1 MSEPRALGRCFYR
14 DRLPPG
20 QARRFYDELDRR
32 LAGGDYRAE
41 VPLTLEKWER
51 AYDDAFAACKALR
64 HDRPEYF
71 FLGRQMTF
79 LYRGGQEGKL
89 RLQMLY
95 TPAEIETLQAAFRQ
109 KMLPLMAGT
118 AALSLVQREELIY
131 SRLARQLRYQNTRSE
146 REHNLVGPLLTAR
159 GVCEG
164 QNALLLY
171 CLRRAGVACVQILG
185 RGRTEGHCWAVV
197 WLNGEPVHCDV
208 TWEKPGKGA
217 MLYRYFNLT
226 DEQISRDHS
235 GFAGQGL
242 PACRTEAYSY
252 YRLHGHSVCSLAELT
267 GHLRSGAAQG
277 GMAYGQMQPPCT
289 DAQMGRAIHEALR
302 GLPGCWN
309 IYHVASLRAVAL
321 MRQAG
326 R

>member
-1 MSEPRALGRCFYR
+1 MSEPRALGRYFYG
-14 DRLPPG
+14 DRLPG
-20 QARRFYDELDRR
+20 QARRFYDVLDSR

-41 VPLTLEKWER
+41 VPLTLEER
-51 AYDDAFAACKALR
+51 DRADRDAFAACKALR

-71 FLGRQMTF
+71 FLGRKMTF
-79 LYRGGQEGKL
+79 FYCGGREGRL
-89 RLQMLY
+89 RMQILY
-95 TPAEIETLQAAFRQ
+95 TPAEIETLKTTVRQ

-118 AALSLVQREELIY
+118 ADKSLVQREELIY

-146 REHNLVGPLLTAR
+146 QEHNLVGPMLASR

-171 CLRRAGVACVQILG
+171 CLRRAGVTCVQVLG
-185 RGRTEGHCWAVV
+185 KGRTENHCWAMV

-208 TWEKPGKGA
+208 TWEKPGKGV

-226 DEQISRDHS
+226 DEQIARDHS
-235 GFAGQGL
+235 GFAGQNL
-242 PACRTEAYSY
+242 PACCTETYSY
-252 YRLHGHSVCSLAELT
+252 YRLHGHSVCSLAELA
-267 GHLRSGAAQG
+267 GHLRSGAQRG
-277 GMAYGQMQPPCT
+277 GMAYGQLQPSCT
-289 DAQMGRAIHEALR
+289 DAQMSRAVNAALR

-309 IYHVASLRAVAL
+309 IYHVASLGAVAL
-321 MRQAG
+321 MKQAG

>member
-1 MSEPRALGRCFYR
+1 MSEPRALGRYFYG
-14 DRLPPG
+14 DRLPR
-20 QARRFYDELDRR
+20 QARRFYDVLDSR

-41 VPLTLEKWER
+41 VPLTLEERER

-146 REHNLVGPLLTAR
+146 QEHNLVGPMLDSR

-171 CLRRAGVACVQILG
+171 CLRRAGVTCVQVLG
-185 RGRTEGHCWAVV
+185 KGRTENHCWAMV

-208 TWEKPGKGA
+208 TWEKPEKGV

-226 DEQISRDHS
+226 DEQIARDHS
-235 GFAGQGL
+235 GFAGQNL
-242 PACRTEAYSY
+242 PACCTETYSY
-252 YRLHGHSVCSLAELT
+252 YRLHGHSVCSLAELA
-267 GHLRSGAAQG
+267 GHLRSGAQRG
-277 GMAYGQMQPPCT
+277 GMAYGQMQPSCT
-289 DAQMGRAIHEALR
+289 DAQMSRAVNAALR

-309 IYHVASLRAVAL
+309 IYHVASLGAVAL
-321 MRQAG
+321 MKQAG

>member
-1 MSEPRALGRCFYR
+1 MSEPRALGRYFYG
-14 DRLPPG
+14 DRLPG
-20 QARRFYDELDRR
+20 QARRFYDVLDSR

-41 VPLTLEKWER
+41 VPLTLEER
-51 AYDDAFAACKALR
+51 DRADRDAFAACKALR

-71 FLGRQMTF
+71 FLGRKMTF
-79 LYRGGQEGKL
+79 VYCGGREGRL
-89 RLQMLY
+89 RLQILY
-95 TPAEIETLQAAFRQ
+95 TPAEIETLKTTFRQ

-118 AALSLVQREELIY
+118 ADKSLVQREELIY

-146 REHNLVGPLLTAR
+146 QEHNLVGPMLASR

-171 CLRRAGVACVQILG
+171 CLRRAGVTCVQVLG
-185 RGRTEGHCWAVV
+185 KGRTENHCWAMV

-208 TWEKPGKGA
+208 TWEKPGKGV

-226 DEQISRDHS
+226 DEQIARDHS
-235 GFAGQGL
+235 GFAGQNL
-242 PACRTEAYSY
+242 PACCTETYSY
-252 YRLHGHSVCSLAELT
+252 YRLHGHSVCSLAELA
-267 GHLRSGAAQG
+267 GHLRSGAQRG
-277 GMAYGQMQPPCT
+277 GMAYGQMQPSCT
-289 DAQMGRAIHEALR
+289 DAQMSRAVNAALR

-309 IYHVASLRAVAL
+309 IYHVASLGAVAL
-321 MRQAG
+321 MKQAG

>member
-1 MSEPRALGRCFYR
+1 MSEPRALGRYFYG
-14 DRLPPG
+14 DRLPG
-20 QARRFYDELDRR
+20 QARWFYDVLDSR

-41 VPLTLEKWER
+41 VPLTLEER
-51 AYDDAFAACKALR
+51 DRADRDAFAACKALR

-71 FLGRQMTF
+71 FLGRKMTF
-79 LYRGGQEGKL
+79 FYCGGREGRL
-89 RLQMLY
+89 RLQILY
-95 TPAEIETLQAAFRQ
+95 TPAEIETLKTTFRQ

-118 AALSLVQREELIY
+118 ADKSLVQREELIY

-146 REHNLVGPLLTAR
+146 QEHNLVGPMLASR

-171 CLRRAGVACVQILG
+171 CLRRAGVTCVQVLG
-185 RGRTEGHCWAVV
+185 KGRTENHCWAMV

-208 TWEKPGKGA
+208 TWEKPGKDV

-226 DEQISRDHS
+226 DEQIARDHS
-235 GFAGQGL
+235 GFAGQNL
-242 PACRTEAYSY
+242 PACCTETYSY
-252 YRLHGHSVCSLAELT
+252 YRLHGHSVCSLAELA
-267 GHLRSGAAQG
+267 GHLRSGAQRG
-277 GMAYGQMQPPCT
+277 GMAYGQMQPSCT
-289 DAQMGRAIHEALR
+289 DAQMSRAVNAALR

-309 IYHVASLRAVAL
+309 IYHVASLGAVAL
-321 MRQAG
+321 MKQAG

>member
-1 MSEPRALGRCFYR
+1 MSEPRALGRYFYG
-14 DRLPPG
+14 DRLPG
-20 QARRFYDELDRR
+20 QARRFYDVLDSR

-41 VPLTLEKWER
+41 VPLTLEER
-51 AYDDAFAACKALR
+51 DRADRDAFAACKALR

-71 FLGRQMTF
+71 FLGRKMTF
-79 LYRGGQEGKL
+79 FYCSGREGRL
-89 RLQMLY
+89 RMQILY
-95 TPAEIETLQAAFRQ
+95 TPAEIETLKTTFRQ

-118 AALSLVQREELIY
+118 ADKSLVQREELIY

-146 REHNLVGPLLTAR
+146 QEHNLVGPMLASR

-171 CLRRAGVACVQILG
+171 CLRRAGVTCVQVLG
-185 RGRTEGHCWAVV
+185 KGRTENHCWAMV

-208 TWEKPGKGA
+208 TWEKPGKGV

-226 DEQISRDHS
+226 DEQIARDHS
-235 GFAGQGL
+235 GFAGQNL
-242 PACRTEAYSY
+242 PACCTEMYSY
-252 YRLHGHSVCSLAELT
+252 YRLHGHSVCSLAELA
-267 GHLRSGAAQG
+267 GHLRSGAQRG
-277 GMAYGQMQPPCT
+277 GMAYGQMQPSCT
-289 DAQMGRAIHEALR
+289 DAQMSRAVNAALR

-309 IYHVASLRAVAL
+309 IYHVASLGAVAL
-321 MRQAG
+321 MKQAG

>member
-1 MSEPRALGRCFYR
+1 MSEPRALGRYFYG
-14 DRLPPG
+14 DRLPG
-20 QARRFYDELDRR
+20 QARRFYDVLDSR

-41 VPLTLEKWER
+41 VPLTLEER
-51 AYDDAFAACKALR
+51 DRADRDAFAACKALR

-71 FLGRQMTF
+71 FLGRKMTF
-79 LYRGGQEGKL
+79 FYCGGREGRL
-89 RLQMLY
+89 RMQILY
-95 TPAEIETLQAAFRQ
+95 TPAEIETLKTTFRQ

-118 AALSLVQREELIY
+118 ADKSLVQREELIY

-146 REHNLVGPLLTAR
+146 QEHNLVGPMLASR

-171 CLRRAGVACVQILG
+171 CLRRAGVTCVQVLG
-185 RGRTEGHCWAVV
+185 KGRAENHCWAMV

-208 TWEKPGKGA
+208 TWEKPGKGV

-226 DEQISRDHS
+226 DEQIARDHS
-235 GFAGQGL
+235 GFAGQNL
-242 PACRTEAYSY
+242 PACCTGTYSY
-252 YRLHGHSVCSLAELT
+252 YRLHGHSVCSLAELA
-267 GHLRSGAAQG
+267 GHLRSGAQRG
-277 GMAYGQMQPPCT
+277 GMAYGQMQPSCT
-289 DAQMGRAIHEALR
+289 DAQMSRAVNAALR

-309 IYHVASLRAVAL
+309 IYHVASLGAVAL
-321 MRQAG
+321 MKQAG

>member
-1 MSEPRALGRCFYR
+1 MSEPRALGRYFYG
-14 DRLPPG
+14 DRLPG
-20 QARRFYDELDRR
+20 QARRFYDVLDSR

-41 VPLTLEKWER
+41 VPLTLEER
-51 AYDDAFAACKALR
+51 DRADRDAFAACKALR

-71 FLGRQMTF
+71 FLGRKMTF
-79 LYRGGQEGKL
+79 FYCGGREGRL
-89 RLQMLY
+89 RMQILY
-95 TPAEIETLQAAFRQ
+95 TPAEIETLKTTFRQ

-118 AALSLVQREELIY
+118 ADKSLVQREELIY

-146 REHNLVGPLLTAR
+146 QEHNLVGPMLASR

-171 CLRRAGVACVQILG
+171 CLRRAGVTCVQVLG
-185 RGRTEGHCWAVV
+185 KGRTENHCWAMV

-208 TWEKPGKGA
+208 TWEKPGKGV

-226 DEQISRDHS
+226 DEQIARDHS
-235 GFAGQGL
+235 GFAGQNL
-242 PACRTEAYSY
+242 PTCCTETYSY
-252 YRLHGHSVCSLAELT
+252 YRLHGHSVCSLAELA
-267 GHLRSGAAQG
+267 GHLRSGAQRG
-277 GMAYGQMQPPCT
+277 GMAYGQMQPSCT
-289 DAQMGRAIHEALR
+289 DAQMSRAVNAALR

-309 IYHVASLRAVAL
+309 IYHVASLGAVAL
-321 MRQAG
+321 MKQAG

>member
-1 MSEPRALGRCFYR
+1 MSEPRALGRYFYG
-14 DRLPPG
+14 DRLPG
-20 QARRFYDELDRR
+20 QARRFYDVLDSR

-41 VPLTLEKWER
+41 VPLTLEER
-51 AYDDAFAACKALR
+51 DRADRDAFAACKALR

-71 FLGRQMTF
+71 FLGRKMTF
-79 LYRGGQEGKL
+79 FYCGGREGRL
-89 RLQMLY
+89 RMQILY
-95 TPAEIETLQAAFRQ
+95 TPAEIETLKTTFRQ

-118 AALSLVQREELIY
+118 ADKSLVQREELIY

-146 REHNLVGPLLTAR
+146 QEHNLVGPMLASR

-171 CLRRAGVACVQILG
+171 CLRRAGVTCVQVLG
-185 RGRTEGHCWAVV
+185 KGRTENHCWAMV

-208 TWEKPGKGA
+208 TWEKPGKGV

-226 DEQISRDHS
+226 DEQIARDHS
-235 GFAGQGL
+235 GFAGQNL
-242 PACRTEAYSY
+242 PACCTETYSY
-252 YRLHGHSVCSLAELT
+252 YRLHGHSVCSLTELA
-267 GHLRSGAAQG
+267 GHLRSGAQRG
-277 GMAYGQMQPPCT
+277 GMAYGQLQPSCT
-289 DAQMGRAIHEALR
+289 DAQMSRAVNAALR

-309 IYHVASLRAVAL
+309 IYHVASLGAVAL
-321 MRQAG
+321 MKQAG

>member
-1 MSEPRALGRCFYR
+1 MSEPRALGRYFYG
-14 DRLPPG
+14 DRLSG
-20 QARRFYDELDRR
+20 QARRFYDVLDSR

-41 VPLTLEKWER
+41 VPLTLEER
-51 AYDDAFAACKALR
+51 DRADRDAFAACKALR

-71 FLGRQMTF
+71 FLGRKMTF
-79 LYRGGQEGKL
+79 FYCSGREGRL
-89 RLQMLY
+89 RMQILY
-95 TPAEIETLQAAFRQ
+95 TPAEIETLKTTFRQ

-118 AALSLVQREELIY
+118 ADKSLVQREELIY

-146 REHNLVGPLLTAR
+146 QEHNLVGPMLASR

-171 CLRRAGVACVQILG
+171 CLRRAGVTCVQVLG
-185 RGRTEGHCWAVV
+185 KGRTENHCWAMV

-208 TWEKPGKGA
+208 TWEKPGKGV

-226 DEQISRDHS
+226 DEQIARDHS
-235 GFAGQGL
+235 GFAGQNL
-242 PACRTEAYSY
+242 PACCTETYSY
-252 YRLHGHSVCSLAELT
+252 YRLHGHSVCSLAELA
-267 GHLRSGAAQG
+267 GHLRSGAQRG
-277 GMAYGQMQPPCT
+277 GMAYGQMQPSCT
-289 DAQMGRAIHEALR
+289 DAQMSRAVNAALR

-309 IYHVASLRAVAL
+309 IYHVASLGAVAL
-321 MRQAG
+321 MKQAG

>member
-1 MSEPRALGRCFYR
+1 MSEPRALGRYFYG
-14 DRLPPG
+14 DRLPG
-20 QARRFYDELDRR
+20 QARRFYDVLDSR

-41 VPLTLEKWER
+41 VPLTLEER
-51 AYDDAFAACKALR
+51 DRADRDAFAACKALR

-71 FLGRQMTF
+71 FLGRKMTF
-79 LYRGGQEGKL
+79 VYCGGREGRL
-89 RLQMLY
+89 RMQILY
-95 TPAEIETLQAAFRQ
+95 TPAEIETLKTTFRQ

-118 AALSLVQREELIY
+118 ADKSLVQREELIY

-146 REHNLVGPLLTAR
+146 QEHNLVGPMLASR

-171 CLRRAGVACVQILG
+171 CLRRAGVTCVQVLG
-185 RGRTEGHCWAVV
+185 KGRTENHCWAMV

-208 TWEKPGKGA
+208 TWEKPGKGV

-226 DEQISRDHS
+226 DEQIARDHS
-235 GFAGQGL
+235 GFAGQNL
-242 PACRTEAYSY
+242 PACCTETYSY
-252 YRLHGHSVCSLAELT
+252 YRLHGHSVCSLAELA
-267 GHLRSGAAQG
+267 GHLRSGAQRG
-277 GMAYGQMQPPCT
+277 GMAYGQMQPSCT
-289 DAQMGRAIHEALR
+289 DAQMSRAVNAALR

-309 IYHVASLRAVAL
+309 IYHVASLGAVAL
-321 MRQAG
+321 MKQAG

>member
-1 MSEPRALGRCFYR
+1 MSEPRALGRYFYG
-14 DRLPPG
+14 DRLPG
-20 QARRFYDELDRR
+20 QARRFYDVLDSR

-41 VPLTLEKWER
+41 VPLTLEER
-51 AYDDAFAACKALR
+51 DRADRDAFAACKALR

-71 FLGRQMTF
+71 FLGRKMTF
-79 LYRGGQEGKL
+79 FYCSGREGRL
-89 RLQMLY
+89 RMQILY
-95 TPAEIETLQAAFRQ
+95 TPAEIETLKTTFRQ

-118 AALSLVQREELIY
+118 ADKSLVQREELIY

-146 REHNLVGPLLTAR
+146 QEHNLVGPMLASR

-171 CLRRAGVACVQILG
+171 CLRRAGVTCVQVLG
-185 RGRTEGHCWAVV
+185 KGRTENHCWAMV

-208 TWEKPGKGA
+208 TWEKPGKGV

-226 DEQISRDHS
+226 DEQIARDHS
-235 GFAGQGL
+235 GFAGQNL
-242 PACRTEAYSY
+242 PACCTETYSY
-252 YRLHGHSVCSLAELT
+252 YRLHGHSVCSLAELA
-267 GHLRSGAAQG
+267 GHLRSGAQRG

-289 DAQMGRAIHEALR
+289 DAQMSRAVNAALR

-309 IYHVASLRAVAL
+309 IYHVASLGAVAL
-321 MRQAG
+321 MKQAG

>member
-1 MSEPRALGRCFYR
+1 MSEPRALGRYFYG
-14 DRLPPG
+14 DRLPG
-20 QARRFYDELDRR
+20 QARRFYDVLDSR

-41 VPLTLEKWER
+41 VPLTLEER
-51 AYDDAFAACKALR
+51 DRADRDAFAACKALR

-71 FLGRQMTF
+71 FLGRKMTF
-79 LYRGGQEGKL
+79 VYCGEREGRL
-89 RLQMLY
+89 RMQILY
-95 TPAEIETLQAAFRQ
+95 TPAEIETLKTTFRQ

-118 AALSLVQREELIY
+118 ADKSLVQREELIY

-146 REHNLVGPLLTAR
+146 QEHNLVGPMLASR

-171 CLRRAGVACVQILG
+171 CLRRAGVTCVQVLG
-185 RGRTEGHCWAVV
+185 KGRTENHCWAMV

-208 TWEKPGKGA
+208 TWEKPGKGV

-226 DEQISRDHS
+226 DEQIARDHS
-235 GFAGQGL
+235 GFAGQNL
-242 PACRTEAYSY
+242 PACCTETYSY
-252 YRLHGHSVCSLAELT
+252 YRLHGHSVCSLAELA
-267 GHLRSGAAQG
+267 GHLRSGAQRG
-277 GMAYGQMQPPCT
+277 GMAYGQMQPSCT
-289 DAQMGRAIHEALR
+289 DAQMSRAVNAALR

-309 IYHVASLRAVAL
+309 IYHVASLGAVAL
-321 MRQAG
+321 MKQAG

>member
-1 MSEPRALGRCFYR
+1 MSEPRALGRYFYG
-14 DRLPPG
+14 DRLPG
-20 QARRFYDELDRR
+20 QARRFYDVLDSR

-41 VPLTLEKWER
+41 VPLTLEER
-51 AYDDAFAACKALR
+51 DRADRDAFAACKALR

-71 FLGRQMTF
+71 FLGRKMTF
-79 LYRGGQEGKL
+79 VYCDGREGRL
-89 RLQMLY
+89 RMQILY
-95 TPAEIETLQAAFRQ
+95 TPAEIETLKTTFRQ

-118 AALSLVQREELIY
+118 ADKSLVQREELIY

-146 REHNLVGPLLTAR
+146 QEHNLVGPMLASR

-171 CLRRAGVACVQILG
+171 CLRRAGVTCVQVLG
-185 RGRTEGHCWAVV
+185 KGRTENHCWAMV

-208 TWEKPGKGA
+208 TWEKPGKGV

-226 DEQISRDHS
+226 DEQIARDHT
-235 GFAGQGL
+235 GFAGQNL
-242 PACRTEAYSY
+242 PACCTETYSY
-252 YRLHGHSVCSLAELT
+252 YRLHGHSVCSLAELA
-267 GHLRSGAAQG
+267 GHLRSGAQRG
-277 GMAYGQMQPPCT
+277 GMAYGQMQPSCT
-289 DAQMGRAIHEALR
+289 DAQMSRAVNAALR

-309 IYHVASLRAVAL
+309 IYHVASLGAVAL
-321 MRQAG
+321 MKQAG

>member
-1 MSEPRALGRCFYR
+1 MSEPRALGRYFYG
-14 DRLPPG
+14 DRLPG
-20 QARRFYDELDRR
+20 QARRFYDVLDSR

-41 VPLTLEKWER
+41 VPLTLEER
-51 AYDDAFAACKALR
+51 DRADRDAFAACKALR

-71 FLGRQMTF
+71 FLGRKMTF
-79 LYRGGQEGKL
+79 VYCGGREGQL
-89 RLQMLY
+89 RMQILY
-95 TPAEIETLQAAFRQ
+95 TPAEIETLKTTFRQ

-118 AALSLVQREELIY
+118 ADKSLVQREELIY

-146 REHNLVGPLLTAR
+146 QEHNLVGPMLASR

-171 CLRRAGVACVQILG
+171 CLRRAGVSCVQVLG
-185 RGRTEGHCWAVV
+185 KGRTENHCWAMV

-208 TWEKPGKGA
+208 TWEKPGKGV

-226 DEQISRDHS
+226 DEQIARDHS
-235 GFAGQGL
+235 GFAGQNL
-242 PACRTEAYSY
+242 PACCTETYSY
-252 YRLHGHSVCSLAELT
+252 YRLHGHSVCSLAELA
-267 GHLRSGAAQG
+267 GHLRSGAQRG
-277 GMAYGQMQPPCT
+277 GMAYGQMQPSCT
-289 DAQMGRAIHEALR
+289 DAQMSRAVNAALR

-309 IYHVASLRAVAL
+309 IYHVASLGAVAL
-321 MRQAG
+321 MKQAG

>member
-1 MSEPRALGRCFYR
+1 MSEPRALGRYFYW
-14 DRLPPG
+14 DRLPG
-20 QARRFYDELDRR
+20 QARRFYDVLDSR

-41 VPLTLEKWER
+41 VPLTLEER
-51 AYDDAFAACKALR
+51 DRADRDAFAACKALR

-71 FLGRQMTF
+71 FLGRKMTF
-79 LYRGGQEGKL
+79 FYCGGREGRL
-89 RLQMLY
+89 RLQILY
-95 TPAEIETLQAAFRQ
+95 TPAEIETLKTTFRQ

-118 AALSLVQREELIY
+118 ADKSLVQREELIY

-146 REHNLVGPLLTAR
+146 QEHNLVGPMLASR

-171 CLRRAGVACVQILG
+171 CLRRAGVTCVQVLG
-185 RGRTEGHCWAVV
+185 KGRTENHCWAMV

-208 TWEKPGKGA
+208 TWEKPGKGV

-226 DEQISRDHS
+226 DEQIARDHS
-235 GFAGQGL
+235 GFAGQNL
-242 PACRTEAYSY
+242 PACCTQKYSY
-252 YRLHGHSVCSLAELT
+252 YRLHGHSVCSLAELA
-267 GHLRSGAAQG
+267 GHLRSGAQRG
-277 GMAYGQMQPPCT
+277 GMAYGQMQPSCT
-289 DAQMGRAIHEALR
+289 DAQMNRAVNAALR

-309 IYHVASLRAVAL
+309 IYHVASLGAVAL
-321 MRQAG
+321 MKQAG

>member
-1 MSEPRALGRCFYR
+1 MSEPRALGRYFYG
-14 DRLPPG
+14 DRLPG
-20 QARRFYDELDRR
+20 QARRFYDVLDSR

-41 VPLTLEKWER
+41 VPLTLEER
-51 AYDDAFAACKALR
+51 DRADRDAFAACKALR

-71 FLGRQMTF
+71 FLGRKMTF
-79 LYRGGQEGKL
+79 FYCGGREGRL
-89 RLQMLY
+89 RMQILY
-95 TPAEIETLQAAFRQ
+95 TPAEIETLKTTFRQ

-118 AALSLVQREELIY
+118 ADKSLVQREELIY

-146 REHNLVGPLLTAR
+146 QEHNLVGPMLASR

-171 CLRRAGVACVQILG
+171 CLRRAGVTCVQVLG
-185 RGRTEGHCWAVV
+185 KGRTENHCWAMV

-208 TWEKPGKGA
+208 TWEKPGKGV

-226 DEQISRDHS
+226 DEQIARDHS
-235 GFAGQGL
+235 GFAGQNL
-242 PACRTEAYSY
+242 PACCTETYSY
-252 YRLHGHSVCSLAELT
+252 YRLHGHSVCSLAELA
-267 GHLRSGAAQG
+267 GHLRSGAQRG
-277 GMAYGQMQPPCT
+277 GMAYGQMQPSYT
-289 DAQMGRAIHEALR
+289 DAQMSRAVNAALR

-309 IYHVASLRAVAL
+309 IYHVASLGAVAL
-321 MRQAG
+321 MKQAG

>member
-1 MSEPRALGRCFYR
+1 MSEPRALGRYFYG
-14 DRLPPG
+14 DRLPG
-20 QARRFYDELDRR
+20 QARRFYDVLDSR

-41 VPLTLEKWER
+41 VPLTLEER
-51 AYDDAFAACKALR
+51 DRADRDAFDACKALR

-71 FLGRQMTF
+71 FLGRKMTF
-79 LYRGGQEGKL
+79 FYCGGREGRL
-89 RLQMLY
+89 RMQILY
-95 TPAEIETLQAAFRQ
+95 TPAEIETLKTTFRQ

-118 AALSLVQREELIY
+118 ADKSLVQREELIY

-146 REHNLVGPLLTAR
+146 QEHNLVGPMLASR

-171 CLRRAGVACVQILG
+171 CLRRAGVTCVQVLG
-185 RGRTEGHCWAVV
+185 KGRTENHCWAMV

-208 TWEKPGKGA
+208 TWEKPGKGV

-226 DEQISRDHS
+226 DEQIARDHS
-235 GFAGQGL
+235 GFAGQNL
-242 PACRTEAYSY
+242 PACCTETYSY
-252 YRLHGHSVCSLAELT
+252 YRLHGHSVCSLAELA
-267 GHLRSGAAQG
+267 GHLRSGAQRG
-277 GMAYGQMQPPCT
+277 GMAYGQMQPSCT
-289 DAQMGRAIHEALR
+289 DAQMSRAGNAALR

-309 IYHVASLRAVAL
+309 IYHVASLGAVAL
-321 MRQAG
+321 MKQAG

>member
-1 MSEPRALGRCFYR
+1 MSEPRALGRYFYG
-14 DRLPPG
+14 DRLPG
-20 QARRFYDELDRR
+20 QARRFYDVLDSR

-41 VPLTLEKWER
+41 VPLTLEER
-51 AYDDAFAACKALR
+51 DRADRDAFAACKALR

-71 FLGRQMTF
+71 FLGRKMTF
-79 LYRGGQEGKL
+79 FYCSGREGRL
-89 RLQMLY
+89 RMQILY
-95 TPAEIETLQAAFRQ
+95 TPAEIETLKTTFRQ

-118 AALSLVQREELIY
+118 ADKSLVQREELIY

-146 REHNLVGPLLTAR
+146 QEHNLVGPMLASR

-171 CLRRAGVACVQILG
+171 CLRRAGVTCVQVLG
-185 RGRTEGHCWAVV
+185 KGRTENHCWAMV

-208 TWEKPGKGA
+208 TWEKPGKGV

-226 DEQISRDHS
+226 DEQIARDHS
-235 GFAGQGL
+235 GFAGQNL
-242 PACRTEAYSY
+242 PACCTGTYSY
-252 YRLHGHSVCSLAELT
+252 YRLHGHSVCSLAELA
-267 GHLRSGAAQG
+267 GHLRSGAQRG
-277 GMAYGQMQPPCT
+277 GMAYGQMQPSCT
-289 DAQMGRAIHEALR
+289 DAQMSRAVNAALR

-309 IYHVASLRAVAL
+309 IYHVASLGAVAL
-321 MRQAG
+321 MKQAG

>member
-1 MSEPRALGRCFYR
+1 MSEPRALGRYFYG
-14 DRLPPG
+14 DRLPG
-20 QARRFYDELDRR
+20 QARRFYDVLDSR

-41 VPLTLEKWER
+41 VPLTLEER
-51 AYDDAFAACKALR
+51 DRADRDAFAACKALR

-71 FLGRQMTF
+71 FLGRKMTF
-79 LYRGGQEGKL
+79 VYCGGREGRL
-89 RLQMLY
+89 RLQILY
-95 TPAEIETLQAAFRQ
+95 TPAEIETLKTTFRQ

-118 AALSLVQREELIY
+118 ADKSLVQREELIY

-146 REHNLVGPLLTAR
+146 QEHNLVGPMLASR

-171 CLRRAGVACVQILG
+171 CLRRAGVTCVQVLG
-185 RGRTEGHCWAVV
+185 KGRTENHCWAMV

-208 TWEKPGKGA
+208 TWEKPGKGV

-226 DEQISRDHS
+226 DEQIARDHS
-235 GFAGQGL
+235 GFAGQNL
-242 PACRTEAYSY
+242 PACCTETYSY
-252 YRLHGHSVCSLAELT
+252 YRLHGHSVCSLAELA
-267 GHLRSGAAQG
+267 GHLRSGAQRG
-277 GMAYGQMQPPCT
+277 GMAYGQMQPSCT
-289 DAQMGRAIHEALR
+289 DAQLSRAVNAALR

-309 IYHVASLRAVAL
+309 IYHVASLGAVAL
-321 MRQAG
+321 MKQAG

>member
-1 MSEPRALGRCFYR
+1 MSEPRALGRYFYG
-14 DRLPPG
+14 DRLPG
-20 QARRFYDELDRR
+20 QARRFYDVLDSR

-41 VPLTLEKWER
+41 VPLTLEER
-51 AYDDAFAACKALR
+51 DRADRDAFAACKALR

-71 FLGRQMTF
+71 FLGRKMTF
-79 LYRGGQEGKL
+79 VYCGGREGRL
-89 RLQMLY
+89 RMQILY
-95 TPAEIETLQAAFRQ
+95 TPAEIETLKTTFRQ

-118 AALSLVQREELIY
+118 ADKSLVQREELIY

-146 REHNLVGPLLTAR
+146 QEHNLVGPMLASR

-171 CLRRAGVACVQILG
+171 CLRRAGVTCVQVLG
-185 RGRTEGHCWAVV
+185 KGRTENHCWAMV

-208 TWEKPGKGA
+208 TWEKPGKGV

-226 DEQISRDHS
+226 DEQIARDHT
-235 GFAGQGL
+235 GFAGQNL
-242 PACRTEAYSY
+242 PACCTQTYSY
-252 YRLHGHSVCSLAELT
+252 YRLHGHSVCSLAELA
-267 GHLRSGAAQG
+267 GHLRSSAQRG
-277 GMAYGQMQPPCT
+277 GMAYGQMQPSCT
-289 DAQMGRAIHEALR
+289 DAQMIRAVNAALR

-309 IYHVASLRAVAL
+309 IYHVASLGAVAL
-321 MRQAG
+321 MKQAG

>member
-1 MSEPRALGRCFYR
+1 MSEPRALGRYFYGY
-14 DRLPPG
+14 RLPG
-20 QARRFYDELDRR
+20 QARRFYDVLDSR

-41 VPLTLEKWER
+41 VPLTLEER
-51 AYDDAFAACKALR
+51 DRADRDAFAACKALR

-71 FLGRQMTF
+71 FLGRKMTF
-79 LYRGGQEGKL
+79 FYCGGREGRL
-89 RLQMLY
+89 RMQILY
-95 TPAEIETLQAAFRQ
+95 TPAEIETLKTTFRQ

-118 AALSLVQREELIY
+118 ADKSLVQREELIY

-146 REHNLVGPLLTAR
+146 QEHNLVGPMLASR

-171 CLRRAGVACVQILG
+171 CLRRAGVTCVQVLG
-185 RGRTEGHCWAVV
+185 KGRTENHCWAMV

-208 TWEKPGKGA
+208 TWEKPGKGV

-226 DEQISRDHS
+226 DEQIARDHS
-235 GFAGQGL
+235 GFAGQNL
-242 PACRTEAYSY
+242 PACCTETYSY
-252 YRLHGHSVCSLAELT
+252 YRLHGHSVCSLAELA
-267 GHLRSGAAQG
+267 GHLRSGAQRG
-277 GMAYGQMQPPCT
+277 GMAYGQMQPSCT
-289 DAQMGRAIHEALR
+289 DAQMSRAVNAALR

-309 IYHVASLRAVAL
+309 IYHVASLGAVAL
-321 MRQAG
+321 MKQAG

>member
-1 MSEPRALGRCFYR
+1 MSEPRALGRYFYG
-14 DRLPPG
+14 DRLPG
-20 QARRFYDELDRR
+20 QARRFYDVLDSR

-41 VPLTLEKWER
+41 VPLTLEER
-51 AYDDAFAACKALR
+51 DRADRDAFDACKALR

-71 FLGRQMTF
+71 FLGRKMTF
-79 LYRGGQEGKL
+79 FYCSGREGRL
-89 RLQMLY
+89 RMQILY
-95 TPAEIETLQAAFRQ
+95 TPAEIETLKTTFRQ

-118 AALSLVQREELIY
+118 ADKSLVQREELIY

-146 REHNLVGPLLTAR
+146 QEHNLVGPMLASR

-171 CLRRAGVACVQILG
+171 CLRRAGVTCVQVLG
-185 RGRTEGHCWAVV
+185 KGRTENHCWAMV

-208 TWEKPGKGA
+208 TWEKPGKGV

-226 DEQISRDHS
+226 DEQIARDHS
-235 GFAGQGL
+235 GFAGQNL
-242 PACRTEAYSY
+242 PACCTETYSY
-252 YRLHGHSVCSLAELT
+252 YRLHGHSVCSLAELA
-267 GHLRSGAAQG
+267 GHLRSGAQRG
-277 GMAYGQMQPPCT
+277 GMAYGQLQPSCT
-289 DAQMGRAIHEALR
+289 DAQMSRAVNAALR

-309 IYHVASLRAVAL
+309 IYHVASLGAVAL
-321 MRQAG
+321 MKQAG

>member
-1 MSEPRALGRCFYR
+1 MSEPRALGRYFYG
-14 DRLPPG
+14 DRLPG
-20 QARRFYDELDRR
+20 QARRFYDVLDSR

-41 VPLTLEKWER
+41 VPLTLEER
-51 AYDDAFAACKALR
+51 DRADRDAFAACKALR

-71 FLGRQMTF
+71 FLGRKMTF
-79 LYRGGQEGKL
+79 FYCGGREGRL
-89 RLQMLY
+89 RMQILY
-95 TPAEIETLQAAFRQ
+95 TPAEIETLKTTFRQ

-118 AALSLVQREELIY
+118 ADKSLAQREELIY

-146 REHNLVGPLLTAR
+146 QEHNLVGPMLASR

-171 CLRRAGVACVQILG
+171 CLRRAGVTCVQVLG
-185 RGRTEGHCWAVV
+185 KGRTENHCWAMV

-208 TWEKPGKGA
+208 TWEKPGKGV

-226 DEQISRDHS
+226 DEQIARDHS
-235 GFAGQGL
+235 GFAGQNL
-242 PACRTEAYSY
+242 PACCTETYSY
-252 YRLHGHSVCSLAELT
+252 YRLHGHSVCSLAELA
-267 GHLRSGAAQG
+267 GHLRSGAQRG
-277 GMAYGQMQPPCT
+277 GMAYGQLQPSCT
-289 DAQMGRAIHEALR
+289 DAQMSRAVNAALR

-309 IYHVASLRAVAL
+309 IYHVASLGAVAL
-321 MRQAG
+321 MKQAG

>member
-1 MSEPRALGRCFYR
+1 MSEPRALGRYFYG
-14 DRLPPG
+14 DRLPG
-20 QARRFYDELDRR
+20 QARRFYDVLDSR

-41 VPLTLEKWER
+41 VPLTLEER
-51 AYDDAFAACKALR
+51 DRADRDAFAACKALR

-71 FLGRQMTF
+71 FLGRKMTF
-79 LYRGGQEGKL
+79 FYCGGREGRL
-89 RLQMLY
+89 RLQILY
-95 TPAEIETLQAAFRQ
+95 TPAEIETLKTTFRQ

-118 AALSLVQREELIY
+118 ADKSLVQREELIY

-146 REHNLVGPLLTAR
+146 QEHNLVGPMLASR

-171 CLRRAGVACVQILG
+171 CLRRAGVTCVQVLG
-185 RGRTEGHCWAVV
+185 KGRTENHCWAMV

-208 TWEKPGKGA
+208 TWEKPGKGV

-226 DEQISRDHS
+226 DEQIARDHG
-235 GFAGQGL
+235 GFAEQNL
-242 PACRTEAYSY
+242 PACCTETYSY
-252 YRLHGHSVCSLAELT
+252 YRLHGHSVCSLAELA
-267 GHLRSGAAQG
+267 GHLRSGAQRG
-277 GMAYGQMQPPCT
+277 GMAYGQMQPSCT
-289 DAQMGRAIHEALR
+289 DAQMSRAVNTALR

-309 IYHVASLRAVAL
+309 IYHVASLGAVAL
-321 MRQAG
+321 MKQAG

>member
-1 MSEPRALGRCFYR
+1 MSEPRALGRYFYG
-14 DRLPPG
+14 DRLPG
-20 QARRFYDELDRR
+20 QARRFYDMLDSR

-41 VPLTLEKWER
+41 VPLTLEER
-51 AYDDAFAACKALR
+51 DRADRDAFAACKALR

-71 FLGRQMTF
+71 FLGRKMTF
-79 LYRGGQEGKL
+79 FYCGGREGRL
-89 RLQMLY
+89 RMQILY
-95 TPAEIETLQAAFRQ
+95 TPAEIETLKTTFRQ

-118 AALSLVQREELIY
+118 ADKSLVQREELIY

-146 REHNLVGPLLTAR
+146 QEHNLVGPMLASR

-171 CLRRAGVACVQILG
+171 CLRRAGVTCVQVLG
-185 RGRTEGHCWAVV
+185 KGRTENHCWAMV

-208 TWEKPGKGA
+208 TWEKPGKGV

-226 DEQISRDHS
+226 DEQIARDHS
-235 GFAGQGL
+235 GFAGQNL
-242 PACRTEAYSY
+242 PACCTETYSY
-252 YRLHGHSVCSLAELT
+252 YRLHGHSVCSLAELA
-267 GHLRSGAAQG
+267 GHLRSGAQRG
-277 GMAYGQMQPPCT
+277 GMDYGQLQPSCT
-289 DAQMGRAIHEALR
+289 DAQMSRAVNAALR

-309 IYHVASLRAVAL
+309 IYHVASLGAVAL
-321 MRQAG
+321 MKQAG

>member
-1 MSEPRALGRCFYR
+1 MSEPRALGRYFYG
-14 DRLPPG
+14 DRLPG
-20 QARRFYDELDRR
+20 QARRFYDVLDSR

-41 VPLTLEKWER
+41 VPLTLEER
-51 AYDDAFAACKALR
+51 DRADRDAFAACKALR

-71 FLGRQMTF
+71 FLGRKMTF
-79 LYRGGQEGKL
+79 FYCGGREGRL
-89 RLQMLY
+89 RMQILY
-95 TPAEIETLQAAFRQ
+95 TPAEIETLKTTFRQ

-118 AALSLVQREELIY
+118 ADKSLVQREELIY

-146 REHNLVGPLLTAR
+146 QEHNLVGPMLASR

-171 CLRRAGVACVQILG
+171 CLSRAGVTCVQVLG
-185 RGRTEGHCWAVV
+185 KGRAENHCWAMV

-208 TWEKPGKGA
+208 TWEKPGKGV

-226 DEQISRDHS
+226 DEQIARDHS
-235 GFAGQGL
+235 GFAGQNL
-242 PACRTEAYSY
+242 PACCTETYSY
-252 YRLHGHSVCSLAELT
+252 YRLHGHSVCSLAELA
-267 GHLRSGAAQG
+267 GHLRSGAQRG
-277 GMAYGQMQPPCT
+277 GMAYGQLQPSCT
-289 DAQMGRAIHEALR
+289 DAQMSRAVNAALR

-309 IYHVASLRAVAL
+309 IYHVASLGAVAL
-321 MRQAG
+321 MKQAG

>member
-1 MSEPRALGRCFYR
+1 MSEPRALGRYFYG
-14 DRLPPG
+14 DRLPG
-20 QARRFYDELDRR
+20 QARRFYDVLDSR

-41 VPLTLEKWER
+41 VPLTLEER
-51 AYDDAFAACKALR
+51 DRADRDAFAACKALR

-71 FLGRQMTF
+71 FLGRKMTF
-79 LYRGGQEGKL
+79 VSSGGREGQL
-89 RLQMLY
+89 RLQILY
-95 TPAEIETLQAAFRQ
+95 TPAEIETLKTTFRQ

-118 AALSLVQREELIY
+118 ADKSLVQREELIY

-146 REHNLVGPLLTAR
+146 QEHNLVGPMLASR

-171 CLRRAGVACVQILG
+171 CLRRAGVTCVQVLG
-185 RGRTEGHCWAVV
+185 KGRTENHCWAMV

-208 TWEKPGKGA
+208 TWEKPGKGV

-226 DEQISRDHS
+226 DEQIARDHS
-235 GFAGQGL
+235 GFAGQNL
-242 PACRTEAYSY
+242 PACCTETYSY
-252 YRLHGHSVCSLAELT
+252 YRLHGHSVCSLAELA
-267 GHLRSGAAQG
+267 GHLRSGAQRG
-277 GMAYGQMQPPCT
+277 GMAYGQLQPSCT
-289 DAQMGRAIHEALR
+289 DAQMGRAVNAALR

-309 IYHVASLRAVAL
+309 IYHVASLGAVAL
-321 MRQAG
+321 MKQAD